1 MPSLSKDLVFADCRT
16 TWHEKVLDLFL
27 DMALLAKGSDHAAI
41 RDLGALLQP
50 LSQAA
55 AACRR
60 AAQSP
65 ASLQRVRIASK
76 SMNFP
81 GGMLEVAGS
90 LVS

>member
-1 MPSLSKDLVFADCRT
+1 MPSPSRDLSRAGRRA

-50 LSQAA
+50 LSLAA

-60 AAQSP
+60 ATQSP
-65 ASLQRVRIASK
+65 ATLQRVRTTSK
-76 SMNFP
+76 SVTFR
-81 GGMLEVAGS
+81 GSILEVAGS
-90 LVS
+90 HVS